1 MQYLLLLILLVVPS
15 ITHFTEKLKVLPPS
29 LSYLPEVL
37 AGLVVV
43 YVVVAGAR
51 SRFQFVRGEYWLVFG
66 AVAAIIVCGIFAN
79 SVGPGPIFAGLRYY
93 LRPIPLFFLPA
104 VYLFTEKQI
113 RQQLRWLTLIC
124 IAQLPFAVRERML
137 VIAANRTSGDSVVG
151 SFEDSSCLSIILI
164 CAVCVLTAMTVRGL
178 ISRKL
183 FLPLF
188 LIMLLPTTINETKA
202 TLILLPIGLLVTM
215 LLASPPTQRIRVAA
229 YAALLFVGFAAIFA
243 PIYEYLQRNTPYHVP
258 ITTFFTDPNAF
269 MRYVDNN
276 ADSGSQHV
284 GRLDAIV
291 VPTRF
296 LAEDPSRFAFG
307 LGIGNAS
314 HSQLGS
320 QFTGDFYPRFET
332 FLLSSLTTFLLEL
345 GVLGT
350 GLVFVLYWMIFRD
363 SVVVARSDT
372 GALGAVAAAWA
383 GVAVIAAISMP
394 YKTTYTFPSLSYLF
408 WYLSGVVAARRM
420 ILLRGFETEAAHA
433 PMPSQQ
439 LSPAASQ
446 PSPAAVRALR

>member
-1 MQYLLLLILLVVPS
+1 MQYLVLLTLLVAPS
-15 ITHFTEKLKVLPPS
+15 ITHFTEKVKVLPPS
-29 LSYLPEVL
+29 LSYIPEIL

-51 SRFQFVRGEYWLVFG
+51 TRFQYVRGEYWLAFG
-66 AVAAIIVCGIFAN
+66 AVAAIIVCGIFSN
-79 SVGPGPIFAGLRYY
+79 TVGPGPIFAGLRYY
-93 LRPIPLFFLPA
+93 LRPIPMFFLPA
-104 VYLFTEKQI
+104 VYLFSEKQI

-124 IAQLPFAVRERML
+124 ILQLPFAVRERML
-137 VIAANRTSGDSVVG
+137 VISAGRTSGDSVVG
-151 SFEDSSCLSIILI
+151 TFEDSSCLSIILI
-164 CAVCVLTAMTVRGL
+164 CAVCVLTAMSVRGL
-178 ISRKL
+178 ISRKV

-188 LIMLLPTTINETKA
+188 LILLLPTTINETKA

-215 LLASPPTQRIRVAA
+215 LVASPPRQRIRVAA

-276 ADSGSQHV
+276 ADSGSAHV

-291 VPTRF
+291 VPARF

-307 LGIGNAS
+307 VGIGNAS

-320 QFTGDFYPRFET
+320 QFTGDYFPRFER
-332 FLLSSLTTFLLEL
+332 FLLSSMTTFLLEL

-350 GLVFVLYWMIFRD
+350 GLVFVLYWMIFKD
-363 SVVVARSDT
+363 SIMVARSDFSPF
-372 GALGAVAAAWA
+372 GALAAAWA

-420 ILLRGFETEAAHA
+420 ILLRGSE
-433 PMPSQQ
+433 S
-439 LSPAASQ
+439 
-446 PSPAAVRALR
+446 AAVNPATPTLQVTPTQV